1 MKTYKLTVI
10 RRNNQRYNTFFMT
23 SNLNN
28 CYIKLKEE
36 LISIYG
42 ESLFEYFN
50 TEEFLELVKLGEVS
64 FGDISLDIDEVAVT
78 NLDE

>member
-1 MKTYKLTVI
+1 MKTYKLTII
-10 RRNNQRYNTFFMT
+10 RRSKQRYNTFFTT
-23 SNLNN
+23 SNLST

-50 TEEFLELVKLGEVS
+50 TEKFLELVKLGEVS
-64 FGDISLDIDEVAVT
+64 FGDISIDIDEVAVT